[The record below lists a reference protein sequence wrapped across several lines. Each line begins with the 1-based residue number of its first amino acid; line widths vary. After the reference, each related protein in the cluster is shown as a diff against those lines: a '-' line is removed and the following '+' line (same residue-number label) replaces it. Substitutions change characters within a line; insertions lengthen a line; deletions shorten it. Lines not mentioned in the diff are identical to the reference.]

1 MEDLAKI
8 KERITKLLAMSKDT
22 SSPEEAAIAAQ
33 RARKL
38 MDKHQIDESALVTGK
53 GVEYVFVDRPHGK
66 SYKYMGEWISVIAVA
81 VAKYND
87 CQAMRCAY
95 RGDKPG
101 YSRVGFRGTQQDVE
115 ITCQMFDYLLDVGL
129 KLTKEY
135 MNGLNKAS
143 ISDAFKRGYSHE
155 IANRLAAMTVARR
168 EELQTEETGLMVIDN
183 KLAAVEKHF
192 GEIKYGTTK
201 GGNFNWENEEHTDA
215 FAHGKWQAKQVQI
228 NPVVE

>member
-8 KERITKLLAMSKDT
+8 KERIAKLLAMSKDT

-38 MDKHQIDESALVTGK
+38 MDKYQIDESSLVTGK
-53 GVEYVFVDRPHGK
+53 GVEYVFVDQPHGK
-66 SYKYMGEWISVIAVA
+66 SYKYMGEWISIIAVA

-87 CQAMRCAY
+87 CYAIRCAY
-95 RGDKPG
+95 HGDKPG

-129 KLTKEY
+129 KLTKKY

-143 ISDAFKRGYSHE
+143 ISDAFKRGYGHE
-155 IANRLAAMTVARR
+155 IVDRLAAMTVARR
-168 EELQTEETGLMVIDN
+168 EELQAEETGLMVIDQ
-183 KLAAVEKHF
+183 KVAAVKERF
-192 GEIKYGTTK
+192 GEAKYGKTK
-201 GGNFNWENEEHTDA
+201 GGNFDWENEDHLEA
-215 FAHGKWQAKQVQI
+215 FAHGKWEAKQVQI